1 MPERSVTEWSTSTAG
16 LLSFRYAMR
25 KMRSR
30 FAAILCIGAK
40 ECSAEWRANKA
51 DNQSKGITE
60 RAYVTQCR
68 AGTPDPSSAAAPTAA
83 QGAAS
88 SPPRSAAVSPAGANQ
103 FAGEDQAKTHC
114 PADTVVWVNL
124 SSKVY
129 HYAGTRITAPRK
141 RVPTCVRRTPRL
153 RVTELQR
160 LRSTP
165 RRQSGL

>member
-1 MPERSVTEWSTSTAG
+1 
-16 LLSFRYAMR
+16 MR

-30 FAAILCIGAK
+30 LAAILCIGLTALLGRTDSALAQQKTAK

-51 DNQSKGITE
+51 DNQAKGITE

-68 AGTPDPSSAAAPTAA
+68 TGTPGPSSAAAPAPTPA
-83 QGAAS
+83 QSTAS

-124 SSKVY
+124 SSKIY
-129 HYAGTRITAPRK
+129 HYRGYKDYGTTKKGAYMCEKDATAQGNRASK
-141 RVPTCVRRTPRL
+141 
-153 RVTELQR
+153 TEKH
-160 LRSTP
+160 S
-165 RRQSGL
+165 S

>member
-1 MPERSVTEWSTSTAG
+1 
-16 LLSFRYAMR
+16 MR

-30 FAAILCIGAK
+30 FAAILCIGSAMLLGSADSALAQQKTAK

-51 DNQSKGITE
+51 DNQAKGITE

-68 AGTPDPSSAAAPTAA
+68 AGTPGPSSAAAPTAA
-83 QGAAS
+83 EGAAS

-124 SSKVY
+124 SSKIY
-129 HYAGTRITAPRK
+129 HYRG
-141 RVPTCVRRTPRL
+141 
-153 RVTELQR
+153 
-160 LRSTP
+160 
-165 RRQSGL
+165 